1 MGRSQRCSSLTRL
14 PAVVKLWPMSLWHLL
29 IATSSSA
36 FLGGAGAAV
45 LVTSGGAR
53 NYLVA
58 TLIGI
63 LLAVANA
70 WTWSKVAGAVERHI
84 KAFSDAD
91 REWYL
96 RLLYLAV
103 AIWGLCAGPVGLWI
117 ALGSLRLVSREFG

>member
-1 MGRSQRCSSLTRL
+1 
-14 PAVVKLWPMSLWHLL
+14 MSLWHLL
-29 IATSSSA
+29 IATSSSP
-36 FLGGAGAAV
+36 FLGGAVAAV
-45 LVTSGGAR
+45 RVTSGGAR

-58 TLIGI
+58 TVIGI

-70 WTWSKVAGAVERHI
+70 WTWSKVAATVDRHI

-96 RLLYLAV
+96 PLLYLAV

-117 ALGSLRLVSREFG
+117 ALGSLRLVSREFGYSTRHKTRRSRLA

>member
-1 MGRSQRCSSLTRL
+1 
-14 PAVVKLWPMSLWHLL
+14 MSLWHLL

-36 FLGGAGAAV
+36 FLGGAVAAV
-45 LVTSGGAR
+45 HVTSGGAR

-58 TLIGI
+58 TLVGI

-70 WTWSKVAGAVERHI
+70 WTWSKVAGTVERHI

-103 AIWGLCAGPVGLWI
+103 AIWVC
-117 ALGSLRLVSREFG
+117 ALGRWDSGSP